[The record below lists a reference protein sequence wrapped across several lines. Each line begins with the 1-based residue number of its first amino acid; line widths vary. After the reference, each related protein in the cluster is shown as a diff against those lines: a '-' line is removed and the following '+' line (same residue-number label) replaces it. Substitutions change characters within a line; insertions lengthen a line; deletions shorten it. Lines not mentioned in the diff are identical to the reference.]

1 MAQYY
6 EVLWLC
12 VLIFLAL
19 GLLLAMLRAIRGP
32 RIADRVVGVNLIGT
46 QSTLCL
52 AVLAVLL
59 EENWLLD
66 VCIVYCMVS
75 FLAVLLLTKLMI
87 AAARREEEHHD

>member
-19 GLLLAMLRAIRGP
+19 GLLFAMLRAIRGP

-46 QSTLCL
+46 LSTLCL
-52 AVLAVLL
+52 AVLAALL

>member
-19 GLLLAMLRAIRGP
+19 GLLFAMLRAIRGP

-46 QSTLCL
+46 LSTLCL

-87 AAARREEEHHD
+87 AAARREEEDHD

>member
-19 GLLLAMLRAIRGP
+19 GLLFAMLRAIRGP

-46 QSTLCL
+46 LSTLCL